1 MTTISEW
8 LEGLGLAEYGP
19 LFDENKIDVD
29 VLPEIAED
37 DLKDLGM
44 PLGHRR
50 KMMRAIRQLG
60 EPADPV
66 PAHAEAAATA
76 GTAPAHLAER
86 AMLAKSALEGE
97 RKQVTILFAD
107 IKGSTEFIEL
117 MDAEEADGLLRLAID
132 GMMAAIHRFEG
143 TVNKVLGDGI
153 MAIFGAPLAHEDHAT
168 RACFAALAMHTDMRA
183 ITDEARRRFGVEVQ
197 LRLGMNSG
205 DVIVRAIHNDLTMDY
220 DAIGP
225 TVHLAARMEQMAIPG
240 TTRITAS
247 TERLAEGYIDTKALG
262 PIPIKGVSE
271 PLDVFELVGAVDV
284 RSRFHATIRR
294 GLSRFVGRDL
304 EIAVLREALGRA
316 AEGDGQAVS
325 VVGEAGVGKSRLYYE
340 FVRHP
345 ALRQWLVLESG
356 SVSHAR
362 AAAFH
367 PIVDMLRN
375 YFSLARSDEER
386 TIRERVMGKLIAMD
400 EDLRGL
406 AAPIFALFAVDTGD
420 EEWQRLDPAQRRRRT
435 LEACRALLLHEAQ
448 IQPLVVVF
456 EDLHWIDPET
466 QAFLDLLVDSIARVP
481 ILLLFNYRPEYDD
494 PWLSKSYFT
503 HIRVTPLAQQSGE
516 ALLDDLLGAHGDVA
530 PLKETILQR
539 TEGNPFFIEESVRG
553 LVEDGALTGARGDYR
568 LALPVRSISV
578 PASVQTV
585 LAARIDRLEPE
596 VKRLLQ
602 IAAVI
607 GKDFNFTL
615 LRQVGD
621 ISEADVRRYLESL
634 QASEFLFETR
644 LFPDPDYTFNHALTH
659 QVTYEGMLY
668 DRRKELHAAILEALE
683 KLSAD
688 RPADQ
693 LERLAYHAMRGEAW
707 EKAYEYS
714 HAAGLAAVA
723 LNANR
728 SALEAYEIAA
738 EALARLP
745 ETEERLAAAIDLR
758 FRIRDELFILA
769 ETEKILRLM
778 DDAEEMAVKLG
789 DQSRLIEVLLYKSGY
804 HWGGGQYVE
813 FALPLAQRAYDLA
826 QQVDDPK
833 LVGMACYRLSAAH
846 ALIGNFREAAQWG
859 AEGEAALRSQAETLH
874 RFGGLLYT
882 FVCSF
887 HAMASAELGEFKTA
901 DRIGRGA
908 YDLAVKSDHAYS
920 ITVTSFGI
928 AQSYLL
934 QERAA
939 ESEPIADYSLDQ
951 VAVHGVVAAGPW
963 VAGRAAFAFAAAGRE
978 ADVDRAIEFVMTTS
992 DLSLSMRHGQAFT
1005 WAARACLLLGRL
1017 DQAAELANLVF
1028 EESSVDD
1035 ENGARAWAH
1044 WVLGEVAR
1052 CRDEPDA
1059 AQTAYE
1065 SALVMARPRGMRPL
1079 EAYCLESQGLSA
1091 AAQGDAEAA
1100 AELCAQALEIAKAMS
1115 HTSLIE
1121 RLTASS

>member
-1 MTTISEW
+1 MKTISEW
-8 LEGLGLAEYGP
+8 LENLGLAEYGP
-19 LFDENKIDVD
+19 LFDENKIDIEI
-29 VLPEIAED
+29 LPEIAED
-37 DLKDLGM
+37 DLKDLGV
-44 PLGHRR
+44 PLGHR
-50 KMMRAIRQLG
+50 KKIMRAVRELDAPPQP
-60 EPADPV
+60 EPAQTLSE
-66 PAHAEAAATA
+66 PA
-76 GTAPAHLAER
+76 APAHLAER

-117 MDAEEADGLLRLAID
+117 MDAEEADRLLRLAIN

-168 RACFAALAMHTDMRA
+168 RACFAALAMHADMRA

-205 DVIVRAIHNDLTMDY
+205 DVIVRVIHNDLTMDY

-262 PIPIKGVSE
+262 PIPVKGVSE

-316 AEGDGQAVS
+316 ADGDGQAVS

-345 ALRQWLVLESG
+345 AVRDWLVLESG

-367 PIVDMLRN
+367 PIIDMLRH
-375 YFSLARSDEER
+375 YFSLARSDDER

-400 EDLRGL
+400 ENLRGL
-406 AAPIFALFAVDTGD
+406 AAPIFALFNIDTGD

-435 LEACRALLLHEAQ
+435 LDACRALLLHEAQ

-503 HIRVTPLAQQSGE
+503 HIRVAPLAQQSGE
-516 ALLDDLLGAHGDVA
+516 ALLDDLLGAHADMV

-553 LVEDGALTGARGDYR
+553 LVEDGALTGTRGDYR

-585 LAARIDRLEPE
+585 LAARIDRLEPD

-607 GKDFNFTL
+607 GKDFSFAL
-615 LRQVGD
+615 LRRVAD
-621 ISEADVRRYLESL
+621 ATEADVRRHLESL

-659 QVTYEGMLY
+659 QVSYEGMLY
-668 DRRKELHAAILEALE
+668 DRRKELHGAILEALE
-683 KLSAD
+683 QLSAD
-688 RPADQ
+688 QPGDQ

-707 EKAYEYS
+707 EKAYDYAY
-714 HAAGLAAVA
+714 AAGLAAVA

-728 SALEAYEIAA
+728 SALEYFEIAA

-758 FRIRDELFILA
+758 FHIRDELFILGEA
-769 ETEKILRLM
+769 SKILRHM
-778 DDAEEMAVKLG
+778 DDAEELAVKLD

-804 HWGGGQYVE
+804 HWGEGQYVE
-813 FALPLAQRAYDLA
+813 LAEPLAQRAYDLA
-826 QQVDDPK
+826 KQVDDPK

-859 AEGEAALRSQAETLH
+859 AEGEAALRPQAETLH
-874 RFGGLLYT
+874 RFGGLVYA

-887 HAMASAELGEFKTA
+887 HAMASAELGDFKTA
-901 DRIGRGA
+901 DRVGRDA
-908 YDLAVKSDHAYS
+908 YDLALRSDHAYS
-920 ITVTSFGI
+920 ITVTAFGI

-939 ESEPIADYSLDQ
+939 EAEPIADYSLDQ

-963 VAGRAAFAFAAAGRE
+963 VAGRAAVAFAVAGRE
-978 ADVDRAIEFVMTTS
+978 DDVDHAIEFVLQTRG
-992 DLSLSMRHGQAFT
+992 LSLSMRHGQAFT
-1005 WAARACLLLGRL
+1005 WAARACLILDRL
-1017 DQAAELANLVF
+1017 DQADELANIVF
-1028 EESSVDD
+1028 EKSEVDH
-1035 ENGARAWAH
+1035 EQGARAWAH

-1052 CRDEPDA
+1052 RRDEPDA
-1059 AQTAYE
+1059 ADAAYDTAWAIAE
-1065 SALVMARPRGMRPL
+1065 PRGMRPL
-1079 EAYCLESQGLSA
+1079 QAYCLESRALSA
-1091 AAQGDAEAA
+1091 DARGDAVAA
-1100 AELCAQALEIAKAMS
+1100 ADLNAQALAIAQTMQHAA
-1115 HTSLIE
+1115 LIE
-1121 RLTASS
+1121 RLQGSMAGD